1 MEDRK
6 KARDTAMYATNT
18 LTLSEKSEQDIAD
31 AKRRV
36 DENEK

>member
-1 MEDRK
+1 MKLET
-6 KARDTAMYATNT
+6 ARDEQMYATNT
-18 LTLSEKSEQDIAD
+18 LTLSVKDEQDIVD